1 MQQILYFLKKFRFFL
16 LFIFLEFIALF
27 LTIQHHS
34 FHKSKFIN
42 SSNTI
47 TGGIYNKAN
56 SIKEFFHLKSENKRL
71 VEENTKL
78 LNLINTHK
86 TDFNLETFSVVDSIK
101 YFQKYQYSFAKIINN
116 NYTKPDNFLT
126 IDKGTNH
133 GVEPD
138 LGIVN
143 SKGVLGVVKNVSKN
157 NATVLS
163 ILNRNSKINVRLK
176 NSNHFGTILWNGKN
190 HNTIQLID
198 IPRQAIIKVGDT
210 IITGGKS
217 AIFPE
222 GIQVG
227 TIKNFLFKNNKY
239 QEINILLFNDM
250 SALGYVQIVKNYLK
264 NEQKNLERNTIN
276 E

>member
-16 LFIFLEFIALF
+16 LFVFLEFIALF

-56 SIKEFFHLKSENKRL
+56 SIKEFFYLKSENKRL

-78 LNLINTHK
+78 LNLINIHK

-143 SKGVLGVVKNVSKN
+143 SKGVIGVVKNVSKN

-176 NSNHFGTILWNGKN
+176 NSNHFGTIIWNGKN

-198 IPRQAIIKVGDT
+198 IPRQAIFKVGDT

-222 GIQVG
+222 GIRVG
-227 TIKNFLFKNNKY
+227 TIKDFLFKNNKY

-250 SALGYVQIVKNYLK
+250 SALGYIQIVKNYLK
-264 NEQKNLERNTIN
+264 NEQVTLERNTIN

>member
-1 MQQILYFLKKFRFFL
+1 MQQILYFIKKFRYFL
-16 LFIFLEFIALF
+16 LFVFLEFIALF

-42 SSNTI
+42 SSNFVS
-47 TGGIYNKAN
+47 GGIYNQVN
-56 SIKEFFHLKSENKRL
+56 SINEFFHLRSENKRL
-71 VEENTKL
+71 IEENTKL
-78 LNLINTHK
+78 LNIINTQK
-86 TDFNLETFSVVDSIK
+86 IDYNLETFSVVDSTQ

-126 IDKGTNH
+126 IDKGLNH
-133 GVEPD
+133 GVQPD
-138 LGIVN
+138 LGIAN
-143 SKGVLGVVKNVSKN
+143 SKGVIGVVKNVSKN

-176 NSNHFGTILWNGKN
+176 NSTHFGTIVWNGKDY
-190 HNTIQLID
+190 NTIQLID
-198 IPRQAIIKVGDT
+198 IPRQATLKVGDT

-222 GIQVG
+222 GIPVG
-227 TIKNFLFKNNKY
+227 TIKDFLFENNQY
-239 QEINILLFNDM
+239 QHINISLFNDM
-250 SALGYVQIVKNYLK
+250 SALGYVQIVKNYFK
-264 NEQKNLERNTIN
+264 NEQVNLEKNTLN